1 MLPVLL
7 DTNCGC
13 KMPEHKAAGWKTPI
27 WDVYRQII
35 TEGNG
40 GVAVEF
46 EEVERSVRALQ
57 CCHNS
62 CEEQGVLK
70 DLAVTWEKLSQVVAW
85 CVRCGNHRF
94 AFYER
99 ARKAYAVVATGET
112 ALYGNL
118 ILKKGVIGTKD

>member
-1 MLPVLL
+1 MFTGLSDVLPMLL

-57 CCHNS
+57 CRHNS
-62 CEEQGVLK
+62 CEEQDVLK

-85 CVRCGNHRF
+85 CVRCGNTGSRSTNEL
-94 AFYER
+94 ARRTPWWPRER
-99 ARKAYAVVATGET
+99 PPSTATS
-112 ALYGNL
+112 Y
-118 ILKKGVIGTKD
+118 